1 MENNG
6 PLQYMVDFTLPSEL
20 SEEFIQKIPSQRN
33 LVNRLI
39 GEGKVLNYSLSL
51 QDSKLWVV
59 FCADTEAEL
68 LDMVYRLPLTRYMSV
83 RISTLSLYSS
93 SRANLPA
100 FSVN

>member
-20 SEEFIQKIPSQRN
+20 SEDFIQKIPSQRN

-68 LDMVYRLPLTRYMSV
+68 LDMVYQLPLTRYMSV
-83 RISTLSLYSS
+83 RISALSLYSS
-93 SRANLPA
+93 SRVNLPA